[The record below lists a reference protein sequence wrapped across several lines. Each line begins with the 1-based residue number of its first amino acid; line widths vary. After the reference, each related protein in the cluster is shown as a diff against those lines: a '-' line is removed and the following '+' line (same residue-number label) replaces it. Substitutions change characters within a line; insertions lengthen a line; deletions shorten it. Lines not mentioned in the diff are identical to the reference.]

1 MQASEHA
8 LLLVRGQFAFTIGMH
23 IVLAAFT
30 MGLANFLMVLEALW
44 LRTRRR
50 VYMDVY
56 NYWLKLFA
64 LTTAAGVVTGIP
76 MEFVFGLHW
85 GRLSGAAGAVIG
97 PLMFFEVL
105 VAFFLEAGFL
115 GIMLFGMKK
124 VGRRVHF
131 FATCMVALGSL
142 VSAFWILSAN
152 SWLHTPAGFARAADG
167 NFVPVDWLRIIF
179 NPSFPWRML
188 HMSLAAFLATAAII
202 AAVGAWHV
210 LRDTRNPGARL
221 MFSMGLWVIAIVAPL
236 QLLAGDLHGRN
247 TLEHQPQKLAAIEGS
262 WQRPPAGEGEPLRL
276 FAIPDLQAQRN
287 RHELAIPHLGSLYL
301 RHNWTGTIAGLR
313 EFPRSELPPVPI
325 VFFAFRG
332 MVGLGLLLI
341 AVGMLSLMLRARGR
355 LYEARWLQRV
365 VVVMAPSGMLAMLC
379 GWVVT
384 EVGRQPFTV
393 YGLLRTAHSASPLSL
408 PMVASSSVA
417 ILVLYPLVFG
427 LGLLLLLRVLRRPP
441 HARERGL
448 APGLAD
454 QTGN

>member
-30 MGLANFLMVLEALW
+30 MGLANFLVVLEALW

-56 NYWLKLFA
+56 NYWLKLFS

-115 GIMLFGMKK
+115 GIMVFGMKK
-124 VGRRVHF
+124 VGHRVHF

-167 NFVPVDWLRIIF
+167 NFLPVDWLRIIF

-188 HMSLAAFLATAAII
+188 HMSLAALLATAAII

-276 FAIPDLQAQRN
+276 FAIPDMQAQRN
-287 RHELAIPHLGSLYL
+287 RHELAIPRLGSLYL

-313 EFPRSELPPVPI
+313 EFPRSDLPPVPI
-325 VFFAFRG
+325 VFFAFRA

-341 AVGMLSLMLRARGR
+341 AVGMLSLVLRARGR

-393 YGLLRTAHSASPLSL
+393 YGLLRTAHSTSPLSL

-427 LGLLLLLRVLRRPP
+427 LGLFLLLRVLRRLP
-441 HARERGL
+441 HARERGPS
-448 APGLAD
+448 PGLAD

>member
-1 MQASEHA
+1 
-8 LLLVRGQFAFTIGMH
+8 
-23 IVLAAFT
+23 
-30 MGLANFLMVLEALW
+30 
-44 LRTRRR
+44 
-50 VYMDVY
+50 
-56 NYWLKLFA
+56 
-64 LTTAAGVVTGIP
+64 
-76 MEFVFGLHW
+76 
-85 GRLSGAAGAVIG
+85 
-97 PLMFFEVL
+97 
-105 VAFFLEAGFL
+105 
-115 GIMLFGMKK
+115 
-124 VGRRVHF
+124 
-131 FATCMVALGSL
+131 MVALGSL

-152 SWLHTPAGFARAADG
+152 SWLHTPAGFARAVDG

-210 LRDTRNPGARL
+210 LRDTHNPGARL

-313 EFPRSELPPVPI
+313 EFPRSDLPPVPI

-341 AVGMLSLMLRARGR
+341 AVGMLSLVLRARRR

-365 VVVMAPSGMLAMLC
+365 VVIMAPSGMLAMLC

-393 YGLLRTAHSASPLSL
+393 YGLLRTAHSTSPLSL

-427 LGLLLLLRVLRRPP
+427 LGLFLLLRVLRRPP
-441 HARERGL
+441 HARERGPS
-448 APGLAD
+448 PGLAD

>member
-8 LLLVRGQFAFTIGMH
+8 LLLVRSQFAFTIGMH

-56 NYWLKLFA
+56 NYWLKIFA

-115 GIMLFGMKK
+115 GIMVFGMKK

-131 FATCMVALGSL
+131 FATCMVALGAL

-152 SWLHTPAGFARAADG
+152 SWLHTPAGFARAANG
-167 NFVPVDWLRIIF
+167 NFLPVDWLRIIF

-188 HMSLAAFLATAAII
+188 HMSLAALLATAAII
-202 AAVGAWHV
+202 AAVGAWHL

-313 EFPRSELPPVPI
+313 EFPRSDLPPVPI

-341 AVGMLSLMLRARGR
+341 AVGMLSLVLRARRR
-355 LYEARWLQRV
+355 LYEGRWLQRV

-393 YGLLRTAHSASPLSL
+393 YGLLRTAHSTSPLSL

-417 ILVLYPLVFG
+417 VLVLYPLVFG

-441 HARERGL
+441 HARERGP

>member
-167 NFVPVDWLRIIF
+167 NFLPVDWLRIIF

-210 LRDTRNPGARL
+210 LRDTHNPGARL

-313 EFPRSELPPVPI
+313 EFPRSDLPPVPI

-341 AVGMLSLMLRARGR
+341 AVGMLSLVLRARGR

-393 YGLLRTAHSASPLSL
+393 YGLLRTAHSTSPLSL

-427 LGLLLLLRVLRRPP
+427 LGLFLLLRVLRRPP
-441 HARERGL
+441 HARERGPS
-448 APGLAD
+448 PGLAD

>member
-8 LLLVRGQFAFTIGMH
+8 LLLVRDQFAFTIGMH

-115 GIMLFGMKK
+115 GIMVFGMKK
-124 VGRRVHF
+124 VGRRVHL

-152 SWLHTPAGFARAADG
+152 SWLHTPAGFARAVDG

-210 LRDTRNPGARL
+210 LRDTHNRGARL

-276 FAIPDLQAQRN
+276 FGIPDLQAQRN

-301 RHNWTGTIAGLR
+301 RRNWTGTIAGLR
-313 EFPRSELPPVPI
+313 EFPRSDLPPVPI
-325 VFFAFRG
+325 VFFAFRA
-332 MVGLGLLLI
+332 MIGLGLLLI
-341 AVGMLSLMLRARGR
+341 AVGMLSLVLRARRR

-393 YGLLRTAHSASPLSL
+393 YGLLRTAHSTSPLSL

-441 HARERGL
+441 HVRERGPS
-448 APGLAD
+448 PGLAD

>member
-50 VYMDVY
+50 VYMDAY

-131 FATCMVALGSL
+131 FATCMVALGAL

-167 NFVPVDWLRIIF
+167 NFLPVDWLRIIF

-188 HMSLAAFLATAAII
+188 HMSLAALLATAAII

-210 LRDTRNPGARL
+210 LRDTHNPGARL

-417 ILVLYPLVFG
+417 VLVLYPLVFG
-427 LGLLLLLRVLRRPP
+427 LGLFLLLRVLRRPP
-441 HARERGL
+441 HARERGP

>member
-30 MGLANFLMVLEALW
+30 MGLANFLVVLEALW

-56 NYWLKLFA
+56 NYWLKLFS

-124 VGRRVHF
+124 VGHRVHF

-167 NFVPVDWLRIIF
+167 NFLPVDWLRIIF

-188 HMSLAAFLATAAII
+188 HMSLAALLATAAII

-276 FAIPDLQAQRN
+276 FAIPDMQAQRN
-287 RHELAIPHLGSLYL
+287 RHELAIPRLGSLYL

-313 EFPRSELPPVPI
+313 EFPRSDLPPVPI
-325 VFFAFRG
+325 VFFAFRA

-341 AVGMLSLMLRARGR
+341 AVGMLSLVLRARGR

-393 YGLLRTAHSASPLSL
+393 YGLLRTAHSTSPLSL
-408 PMVASSSVA
+408 PMVVSSSVA

-427 LGLLLLLRVLRRPP
+427 LGLFLLLRVLRRLP
-441 HARERGL
+441 HARERGPS
-448 APGLAD
+448 PGLAD

>member
-115 GIMLFGMKK
+115 GIMVFGMKK

-131 FATCMVALGSL
+131 FATCMVALGAL

-152 SWLHTPAGFARAADG
+152 SWLHTPAGFARAANG
-167 NFVPVDWLRIIF
+167 NFLPVDWLRIIF

-188 HMSLAAFLATAAII
+188 HMSLAALLATAAII
-202 AAVGAWHV
+202 AAVGAWHL

-313 EFPRSELPPVPI
+313 EFPRSDLPPVPI

-341 AVGMLSLMLRARGR
+341 AVGMLSLVLRARGR
-355 LYEARWLQRV
+355 LYEGRWLQRV

-393 YGLLRTAHSASPLSL
+393 YGLLRTAHSTSPLSL

-417 ILVLYPLVFG
+417 VLVLYPLVFG

-441 HARERGL
+441 HARERGP

>member
-64 LTTAAGVVTGIP
+64 LTTAAGVVTVIP
-76 MEFVFGLHW
+76 MEFVLGLHW

-115 GIMLFGMKK
+115 GIMVFGMKK

-152 SWLHTPAGFARAADG
+152 SWLHTPAGFARAANG
-167 NFVPVDWLRIIF
+167 NFLPVDWLRIIF

-210 LRDTRNPGARL
+210 LRDTHNRGARL

-313 EFPRSELPPVPI
+313 EFPRSDLPPVPI
-325 VFFAFRG
+325 VFFAFRA

-341 AVGMLSLMLRARGR
+341 AVGMLSLVLRARRR

-379 GWVVT
+379 DWVVT

-393 YGLLRTAHSASPLSL
+393 YGLLRTAHSTSPLSL

-427 LGLLLLLRVLRRPP
+427 LGLFLLLRVLRRPP
-441 HARERGL
+441 HARERGPS
-448 APGLAD
+448 PGLAD

>member
-1 MQASEHA
+1 
-8 LLLVRGQFAFTIGMH
+8 
-23 IVLAAFT
+23 
-30 MGLANFLMVLEALW
+30 
-44 LRTRRR
+44 
-50 VYMDVY
+50 
-56 NYWLKLFA
+56 
-64 LTTAAGVVTGIP
+64 
-76 MEFVFGLHW
+76 
-85 GRLSGAAGAVIG
+85 
-97 PLMFFEVL
+97 MFFEVL

-124 VGRRVHF
+124 VGHRVHF

-167 NFVPVDWLRIIF
+167 NFLPVDWLRIIF

-188 HMSLAAFLATAAII
+188 HMSLAALLATAAII

-276 FAIPDLQAQRN
+276 FAIPDMQAQRN
-287 RHELAIPHLGSLYL
+287 RHELAIPRLGSLYL

-313 EFPRSELPPVPI
+313 EFPRSDLPPVPI
-325 VFFAFRG
+325 VFFAFRA

-341 AVGMLSLMLRARGR
+341 AVGMLSLVLRARGR

-393 YGLLRTAHSASPLSL
+393 YGLLRTAHSTSPLSL

-427 LGLLLLLRVLRRPP
+427 LGLFLLLRVLRRLP
-441 HARERGL
+441 HARERGPS
-448 APGLAD
+448 PGLAD

>member
-115 GIMLFGMKK
+115 GIMVFGMKK
-124 VGRRVHF
+124 VGHRVHF

-167 NFVPVDWLRIIF
+167 NFLPVDWLRIIF

-188 HMSLAAFLATAAII
+188 HMSLAALLATAAII

-276 FAIPDLQAQRN
+276 FAIPDMQAQRN
-287 RHELAIPHLGSLYL
+287 RHELAIPRLGSLYL

-313 EFPRSELPPVPI
+313 EFPRSDLPPVPI
-325 VFFAFRG
+325 VFFAFRA

-341 AVGMLSLMLRARGR
+341 AVGMLSLVLRARGR

-393 YGLLRTAHSASPLSL
+393 YGLLRTAHSTSPLSL

-427 LGLLLLLRVLRRPP
+427 LGLFLLLRVLRRLP
-441 HARERGL
+441 HARERGPS
-448 APGLAD
+448 PGLAD

>member
-124 VGRRVHF
+124 VGHRVHF

-167 NFVPVDWLRIIF
+167 NFLPVDWLRIIF

-188 HMSLAAFLATAAII
+188 HMSLAALLATAAII

-276 FAIPDLQAQRN
+276 FAIPDMQAQRN
-287 RHELAIPHLGSLYL
+287 RHELAIPRLGSLYL

-313 EFPRSELPPVPI
+313 EFPRSDLPPVPI
-325 VFFAFRG
+325 VFFAFRA

-341 AVGMLSLMLRARGR
+341 AVGMLSLVLRARGR

-393 YGLLRTAHSASPLSL
+393 YGLLRTAHSTSPLSL

-427 LGLLLLLRVLRRPP
+427 LGLFLLLRVLRRLP
-441 HARERGL
+441 HARERGPS
-448 APGLAD
+448 PGLAD

>member
-30 MGLANFLMVLEALW
+30 MGLANFLVVLEALW

-56 NYWLKLFA
+56 NYWLKLFS

-124 VGRRVHF
+124 VGHRVHF

-167 NFVPVDWLRIIF
+167 NFLPVDWLRIIF

-188 HMSLAAFLATAAII
+188 HMSLAALLATAAII
-202 AAVGAWHV
+202 AVVGAWHV

-276 FAIPDLQAQRN
+276 FAIPDMQAQRN
-287 RHELAIPHLGSLYL
+287 RHELAIPRLGSLYL

-313 EFPRSELPPVPI
+313 EFPRSDLPPVPI
-325 VFFAFRG
+325 VFFAFRA

-341 AVGMLSLMLRARGR
+341 AVGMLSLVLRARGR

-393 YGLLRTAHSASPLSL
+393 YGLLRTAHSTSPLSL
-408 PMVASSSVA
+408 PMVVSSSVA

-427 LGLLLLLRVLRRPP
+427 LGLFLLLRVLRRLP
-441 HARERGL
+441 HARERGPS
-448 APGLAD
+448 PGLAD

>member
-30 MGLANFLMVLEALW
+30 MGLANFLVVLEALW

-56 NYWLKLFA
+56 NYWLKLFS

-124 VGRRVHF
+124 VGHRVHF

-167 NFVPVDWLRIIF
+167 NFLPVDWLRIIF

-188 HMSLAAFLATAAII
+188 HMSLAALLATAAII

-276 FAIPDLQAQRN
+276 FAIPDMQAQRN
-287 RHELAIPHLGSLYL
+287 RHELAIPRLGSLYL

-313 EFPRSELPPVPI
+313 EFPRSDLPPVPI
-325 VFFAFRG
+325 VFFAFRA

-341 AVGMLSLMLRARGR
+341 AVGMLSLVLRARGR

-393 YGLLRTAHSASPLSL
+393 YGLLRTAHSTSPLSL

-427 LGLLLLLRVLRRPP
+427 LGLFLLLRVLRRLP
-441 HARERGL
+441 HARERGPS
-448 APGLAD
+448 PGLAD